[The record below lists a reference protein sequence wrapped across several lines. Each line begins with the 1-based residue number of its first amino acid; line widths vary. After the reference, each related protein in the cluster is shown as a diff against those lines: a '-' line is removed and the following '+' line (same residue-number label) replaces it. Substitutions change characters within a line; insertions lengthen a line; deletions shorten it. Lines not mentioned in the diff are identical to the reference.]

1 MNNKTTLLIIVLAFA
16 LLIGGASILYNGLGQ
31 EQTPDQ
37 LVVLPTKPS
46 ILPVQPTEPTSQPVE
61 LPTQSTEPPTQP
73 TDPATQPTEPAT
85 QPTEPATQP
94 TEPATQPTE
103 PPTQPTEPP
112 TQPTEPPT
120 QPTQPPTQPTQPT
133 EPPRPQLSV
142 PDFVVYDAGGN
153 PVRLSDFAGKPIV
166 LNFWASWCGPC
177 QMEMPHFQEKYG
189 QWGDEVVF
197 LMVNVTGYDSK
208 SDAMDFIQRGGYTF
222 PVFFDQTLDASNAYG
237 VHSFPTTFFINA
249 NGDLVTYAIG
259 AISAST
265 LQRAIDMIR

>member
-1 MNNKTTLLIIVLAFA
+1 
-16 LLIGGASILYNGLGQ
+16 
-31 EQTPDQ
+31 
-37 LVVLPTKPS
+37 
-46 ILPVQPTEPTSQPVE
+46 
-61 LPTQSTEPPTQP
+61 
-73 TDPATQPTEPAT
+73 
-85 QPTEPATQP
+85 
-94 TEPATQPTE
+94 
-103 PPTQPTEPP
+103 
-112 TQPTEPPT
+112 
-120 QPTQPPTQPTQPT
+120 
-133 EPPRPQLSV
+133 
-142 PDFVVYDAGGN
+142 
-153 PVRLSDFAGKPIV
+153 
-166 LNFWASWCGPC
+166 
-177 QMEMPHFQEKYG
+177 MEMPHFQEKYG